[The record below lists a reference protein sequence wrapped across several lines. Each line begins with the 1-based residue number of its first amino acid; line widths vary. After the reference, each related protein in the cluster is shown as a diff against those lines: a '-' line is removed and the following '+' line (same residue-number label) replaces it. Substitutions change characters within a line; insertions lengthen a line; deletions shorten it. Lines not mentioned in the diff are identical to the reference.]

1 MNVYDEAHNLAK
13 AIKESNEYLEYA
25 EISKEAEKDEQL
37 SQMIKEIREISLR
50 MQAAQISGEQPDAEL
65 TGRLQ
70 SVYAMLAAKPLA
82 MKYLEAET
90 RMQLMMKDVF
100 EILGDAMGGAFNL

>member
-1 MNVYDEAHNLAK
+1 
-13 AIKESNEYLEYA
+13 
-25 EISKEAEKDEQL
+25 
-37 SQMIKEIREISLR
+37 
-50 MQAAQISGEQPDAEL
+50 
-65 TGRLQ
+65 
-70 SVYAMLAAKPLA
+70 MLAAKPLA